1 MNPLRN
7 LLADLR
13 AHGASVVPVSLPS
26 TPYALSAYYVIASA
40 EASSN
45 LARYD
50 GVQYGQH
57 KLIFYAIL
65 NTERFCCQVCTYRR
79 PKVPTKEK

>member
-1 MNPLRN
+1 MPTVCSSDCRNLRPLTRPAQEYFPEELHPSVLSPLRI
-7 LLADLR
+7 LLAELK

-50 GVQYGQH
+50 GVQYG
-57 KLIFYAIL
+57 
-65 NTERFCCQVCTYRR
+65 
-79 PKVPTKEK
+79 